1 MDKIARQ
8 TLIDQGGAADAR
20 FAIFNPDGSLYCC
33 TDATLA
39 EYADDF
45 WRAGG
50 YSVKEVVDA

>member
-1 MDKIARQ
+1 MDKINRQ
-8 TLIDQGGAADAR
+8 TLVNLGGAPSAR

-33 TDATLA
+33 ADAKLT
-39 EYADDF
+39 ENDDEF